1 MNKKDLVDEVAKVTC
16 GRKEAE
22 SAVECVLDAIKKAV
36 KKGDKV
42 TLTGFGSFSVV
53 KRAARKGRNPRT
65 GEEIK
70 IKASKVPR
78 FSPSKEFKNM
88 VK

>member
-22 SAVECVLDAIKKAV
+22 SAVDCVLETIKKAM

-42 TLTGFGSFSVV
+42 TLSGFGSFSVV

-70 IKASKVPR
+70 IKASKIPK
-78 FSPSKEFKNM
+78 FSPAKELKGL

>member
-22 SAVECVLDAIKKAV
+22 AAVECVLSTIKKAM

-42 TLTGFGSFSVV
+42 TLTGFGSFSVA

-78 FSPSKEFKNM
+78 FSPAKEFKSM

>member
-1 MNKKDLVDEVAKVTC
+1 MNKKDLVEAVSKVTC
-16 GRKEAE
+16 GKKEAE
-22 SAVECVLDAIKKAV
+22 SAVECVLESIKKAM

-42 TLTGFGSFSVV
+42 SLTGFGSFTVA

-70 IKASKVPR
+70 IKASKVPK
-78 FSPSKEFKNM
+78 FSAAKELKEM